1 MAGIE
6 KGTKG
11 EAGVEELQ
19 ILQASITYPMYGN
32 KHNYPYG
39 KLYVTDGVIRKW
51 VELKEDSIRGNYITL
66 NRKRYYVQDIGRY
79 AMPKFV
85 LDIEKTKSYRA
96 DRV

>member
-1 MAGIE
+1 MVSKGKAGE
-6 KGTKG
+6 S
-11 EAGVEELQ
+11 VEDMQ

-39 KLYVTDGVIRKW
+39 KLYVTDGTDSKW
-51 VELKEDSIRGNYITL
+51 VELKEDSYKGNYITF
-66 NRKRYYVQDIGRY
+66 NRKRYYVKDIGRY

-85 LDIEKTKSYRA
+85 LDVEKTKSYRA